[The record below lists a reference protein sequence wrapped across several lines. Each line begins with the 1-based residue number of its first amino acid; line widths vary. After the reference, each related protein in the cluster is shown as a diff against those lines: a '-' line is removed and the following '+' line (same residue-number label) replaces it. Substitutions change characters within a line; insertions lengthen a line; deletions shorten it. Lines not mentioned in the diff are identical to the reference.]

1 MSIVRV
7 AFQYDYQCDQIGMFA
22 FLVKVTDFTT
32 AAKCVMAMGNP
43 DLTLEI
49 RREALTLA
57 AQNPQLVASWTHD
70 EDGAF
75 HHLSDEWCQDLILAT
90 LQAVEAKNTVWLGA
104 FLRTFGHEAATTAI
118 RSWHALGCKL
128 ASSQQLQELVNGDA
142 FQFINSGDVQF
153 IWTPDWLAPERHAPR
168 LHDRTFAARRFRTT
182 PWRKNLGD
190 PVLFQPVVVP
200 GEPVGLVIRMKD
212 VKFTLVLSQLFRQRL
227 ENQTPG
233 LQRTIRPATAG
244 FIGNMVH
251 MLMGNI
257 CSLFAALYRD
267 RVHLSR

>member
-90 LQAVEAKNTVWLGA
+90 LACPWVQACL
-104 FLRTFGHEAATTAI
+104 FPEAAGASQWRCVSVNPLGRCTIHVDTGLPYPSEI
-118 RSWHALGCKL
+118 R
-128 ASSQQLQELVNGDA
+128 
-142 FQFINSGDVQF
+142 
-153 IWTPDWLAPERHAPR
+153 T
-168 LHDRTFAARRFRTT
+168 
-182 PWRKNLGD
+182 
-190 PVLFQPVVVP
+190 
-200 GEPVGLVIRMKD
+200 
-212 VKFTLVLSQLFRQRL
+212 
-227 ENQTPG
+227 
-233 LQRTIRPATAG
+233 
-244 FIGNMVH
+244 
-251 MLMGNI
+251 
-257 CSLFAALYRD
+257 SLT
-267 RVHLSR
+267 

>member
-1 MSIVRV
+1 MPLSLSVAILLQTNCSLQDAATGKPGVSRWCCTAHRSHSAFDPLVTTTSRHMSIVRV

-90 LQAVEAKNTVWLGA
+90 LQAVEAKNTVWLA
-104 FLRTFGHEAATTAI
+104 HLWPR
-118 RSWHALGCKL
+118 GCDDC
-128 ASSQQLQELVNGDA
+128 N
-142 FQFINSGDVQF
+142 
-153 IWTPDWLAPERHAPR
+153 
-168 LHDRTFAARRFRTT
+168 
-182 PWRKNLGD
+182 
-190 PVLFQPVVVP
+190 
-200 GEPVGLVIRMKD
+200 
-212 VKFTLVLSQLFRQRL
+212 SQLACPRVQACLFPAAAEASQWRCVSVHQLGRRTIHL
-227 ENQTPG
+227 DPG
-233 LQRTIRPATAG
+233 LACP
-244 FIGNMVH
+244 
-251 MLMGNI
+251 
-257 CSLFAALYRD
+257 
-267 RVHLSR
+267 

>member
-43 DLTLEI
+43 DVTLEI

-57 AQNPQLVASWTHD
+57 AKHPQLVAGWTHR
-70 EDGAF
+70 EDGASN
-75 HHLSDEWCQDLILAT
+75 HMEDEWCQDLILAS
-90 LQAVEAKNTVWLGA
+90 LQAVKAKNTVWLGD
-104 FLRTFGHEAATTAI
+104 FRRTFGHEAATTAI
-118 RSWHALGCKL
+118 RSWHALGYKL
-128 ASSQQLQELVNGDA
+128 ASSQELQELVIGDS

-153 IWTPDWLAPERHAPR
+153 IWTPDWLVPERLAPR
-168 LHDRTFAARRFRTT
+168 PHDRTFAARRFRTT

-212 VKFTLVLSQLFRQRL
+212 VKYTLVLSQLFRQRL
-227 ENQTPG
+227 EKQTPG
-233 LQRTIRPATAG
+233 LQRSILPATAG

-257 CSLFAALYRD
+257 CNCTGT
-267 RVHLSR
+267 VCT

>member
-49 RREALTLA
+49 RCEALTLA

-104 FLRTFGHEAATTAI
+104 FLRTFGHEAATT
-118 RSWHALGCKL
+118 
-128 ASSQQLQELVNGDA
+128 
-142 FQFINSGDVQF
+142 
-153 IWTPDWLAPERHAPR
+153 
-168 LHDRTFAARRFRTT
+168 
-182 PWRKNLGD
+182 
-190 PVLFQPVVVP
+190 
-200 GEPVGLVIRMKD
+200 
-212 VKFTLVLSQLFRQRL
+212 
-227 ENQTPG
+227 
-233 LQRTIRPATAG
+233 
-244 FIGNMVH
+244 
-251 MLMGNI
+251 
-257 CSLFAALYRD
+257 
-267 RVHLSR
+267 